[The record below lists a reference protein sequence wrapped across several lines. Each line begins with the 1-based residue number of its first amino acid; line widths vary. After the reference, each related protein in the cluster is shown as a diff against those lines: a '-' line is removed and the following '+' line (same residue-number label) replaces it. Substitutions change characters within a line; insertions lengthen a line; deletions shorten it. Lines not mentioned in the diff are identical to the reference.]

1 MPFSTGLPY
10 KGRYRYF
17 IDPEDPKVA
26 ILQEYADP
34 PPVGYK
40 TISRMR
46 FQHAKI
52 KDVLFVD
59 NFTIT
64 VTDDN
69 RIYMGKI
76 DGDATS
82 LYNKLKLPHDRIVMV
97 SGCHIMMSQKGFFEN
112 IGDVR
117 FYYNKDYSV
126 CFTAHGKSWLV
137 SPSEWPNLN
146 VENTSIIT
154 WV

>member
-17 IDPEDPKVA
+17 IDPDNSKVA

-40 TISRMR
+40 TISKMR

-52 KDVLFVD
+52 KDVLFID

-69 RIYMGKI
+69 KIYMGKI
-76 DGDATS
+76 DRDAVA
-82 LYNKLKLPHDRIVMV
+82 LYNNLKIPHDRIVMV
-97 SGCHIMMSQKGFFEN
+97 SGCHIIMSQDGFKNDGN
-112 IGDVR
+112 IV
-117 FYYNKDYSV
+117 FYHDKDCNV
-126 CFTAHGKSWLV
+126 CFMVGGKTWYV
-137 SPSEWPNLN
+137 SQSEWPNLKAD
-146 VENTSIIT
+146 TSIIT
-154 WV
+154 AV